1 MKNIKQLT
9 LSVLALT
16 AALCASELS
25 CAASD
30 DECAIW
36 LCAPSSF
43 PSPYCNGAYS
53 AFKKRIKKGKNPF
66 PSLSSCTEDGQNPDG
81 IVGKTGDAAYVP
93 THAETRCL
101 RYEKKEYRTAYG
113 APAYKDVCVDRETYT
128 VPAKYID
135 GRVCVIRQTYAGI
148 IRDPEYCTGT
158 VQTIKIFDGNGNQ
171 IGETF
176 YY

>member
-16 AALCASELS
+16 TALCAPELS

-43 PSPYCNGAYS
+43 PSPYCNGAYR
-53 AFKKRIKKGKNPF
+53 AFKKRIKKGKSPF

-93 THAETRCL
+93 THSETRCL

>member
-16 AALCASELS
+16 AALCAPELS

-43 PSPYCNGAYS
+43 PSPYCNGAYR
-53 AFKKRIKKGKNPF
+53 AFKKRIKKGKSPF

-93 THAETRCL
+93 THSETRCL

-171 IGETF
+171 LGETF

>member
-1 MKNIKQLT
+1 MKKI
-9 LSVLALT
+9 VLLAAM
-16 AALCASELS
+16 AALSCSNQVSASS
-25 CAASD
+25 Q

-36 LCAPSSF
+36 LCAPAGF
-43 PSPYCNGAYS
+43 PSPECNAAHS
-53 AFKKRIKKGKNPF
+53 IFNKKMKKGKNPF

-81 IVGKTGDAAYVP
+81 IVGKTGYAAYVP
-93 THAETRCL
+93 THTETRCL

-135 GRVCVIRQTYAGI
+135 GRHCEIRQTYAGI
-148 IRDPEYCTGT
+148 TRDPKYCTGT
-158 VQTIKIFDGNGNQ
+158 VKTIKIFDGNGNQ

>member
-16 AALCASELS
+16 AALCAPELS

-43 PSPYCNGAYS
+43 PSPYCNGAYR
-53 AFKKRIKKGKNPF
+53 AFKKRIKKGKSPF

-93 THAETRCL
+93 THSETRCL

>member
-16 AALCASELS
+16 AALCAPELS

-36 LCAPSSF
+36 LCAPAGF
-43 PSPYCNGAYS
+43 PSPECNAAHS
-53 AFKKRIKKGKNPF
+53 IFNKKMKK
-66 PSLSSCTEDGQNPDG
+66 NPDG

-93 THAETRCL
+93 THSETRCL

>member
-16 AALCASELS
+16 AALCAPELS

-53 AFKKRIKKGKNPF
+53 AFKKRIKKGKSPF

-93 THAETRCL
+93 THSETRCL

-148 IRDPEYCTGT
+148 NRDPEYCTGT

-171 IGETF
+171 LGETF